1 MIEVCDT
8 ISFEYRYLMQRM
20 KYKLLYQIGII
31 DKQWNDFTVPKNTI
45 KTQYNFDSILIN
57 KSKSLD
63 KTQKL
68 KNTEA

>member
-31 DKQWNDFTVPKNTI
+31 DKQWKDFTLPKNTI
-45 KTQYNFDSILIN
+45 KT
-57 KSKSLD
+57 
-63 KTQKL
+63 
-68 KNTEA
+68 

>member
-31 DKQWNDFTVPKNTI
+31 DKQWNDLTVPKNTI

-63 KTQKL
+63 KYQKL
-68 KNTEA
+68 KNSEA